1 MIDIS
6 DVRKQVQHTLELA
19 RRDAASHRASRD
31 AAQQALP
38 GFLATVAAPVFRQVA
53 AVLKSENFAFSVF
66 TPADSVRLASDRS
79 ADDYIEM
86 VLDPERDPVA
96 LVFRRSLVR
105 GRRILEDEQALR
117 PGTPLAELG
126 DQDVLDALLRLLP
139 PFVAR

>member
-1 MIDIS
+1 MMDIS
-6 DVRKQVQHTLELA
+6 DVRKQVQHTLEAA
-19 RRDAASHRASRD
+19 RRDAASHRGSRD

-53 AVLKSENFAFSVF
+53 TVLKSEGFAFSVF
-66 TPADSVRLASDRS
+66 TPADSVRLASDRN

-86 VLDPERDPVA
+86 VLDADRDPVA
-96 LVFRRSLVR
+96 LVFRRSVVR

-117 PGTPLAELG
+117 PGTPLAELA